1 MDDLVPGK
9 RYSIRLKDEAKYA
22 KISMDRDY
30 SMDDVEFVTSYKN
43 KRTSKTSLVF
53 KYAIS
58 CEQFPDWIATWSHVG
73 INFTIQN
80 GTKGTDSEKSRPFI
94 LETHIYDFC
103 ISEIIPST
111 FET

>member
-22 KISMDRDY
+22 KLSMDRDY
-30 SMDDVEFVTSYKN
+30 SMDDVEFVRSYED

-53 KYAIS
+53 KYAV
-58 CEQFPDWIATWSHVG
+58 EYERFPDWISIWSHVAV
-73 INFTIQN
+73 NFIIQN
-80 GTKGTDSEKSRPFI
+80 GTDIEESRPFI

>member
-1 MDDLVPGK
+1 MDDLVSGK

-22 KISMDRDY
+22 KLSNRDY
-30 SMDDVEFVTSYKN
+30 SMDDVEFVRSYKDE
-43 KRTSKTSLVF
+43 RTSKTSLVF
-53 KYAIS
+53 KHAVAY
-58 CEQFPDWIATWSHVG
+58 ERFPDWIATWSHVG

-103 ISEIIPST
+103 ISEIILST